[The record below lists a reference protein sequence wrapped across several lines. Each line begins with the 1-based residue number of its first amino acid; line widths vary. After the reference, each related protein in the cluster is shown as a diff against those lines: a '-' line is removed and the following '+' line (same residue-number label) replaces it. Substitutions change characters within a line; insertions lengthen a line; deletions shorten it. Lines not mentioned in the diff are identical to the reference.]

1 MFFEFYGEYLIHTY
15 MLSVFFS
22 GVRLL
27 WDGVSFLEMTVPSK
41 FQDQL
46 CGLCGNFNGDPADDF
61 VGKRGGSYV
70 SGQDFGS
77 SWRVGGLRACSIL
90 PKDMPEHYQ
99 VKAIYSSSPDLD
111 TMAKRNPAL
120 LHEKEGV
127 V

>member
-1 MFFEFYGEYLIHTY
+1 MCLLRFSIYCRATLPSTREHGKLRKILYTY
-15 MLSVFFS
+15 SIFIP

-41 FQDQL
+41 FRDQL
-46 CGLCGNFNGDPADDF
+46 CGLCGNINGDPADDF

-99 VKAIYSSSPDLD
+99 VKV
-111 TMAKRNPAL
+111 T
-120 LHEKEGV
+120 H
-127 V
+127 

>member
-1 MFFEFYGEYLIHTY
+1 MASCISICSIFIP
-15 MLSVFFS
+15 

-41 FQDQL
+41 FRDQL

-99 VKAIYSSSPDLD
+99 VIV
-111 TMAKRNPAL
+111 T
-120 LHEKEGV
+120 H
-127 V
+127 